1 MKEFLETDT
10 FNYII
15 KPFIYIAVA
24 YILYKIITLVINMA
38 LRPKK
43 MGRRRISNHQAKRI
57 ETTRSVMNNILKYI
71 IIVITFLLILS
82 IYNVNVSSIF
92 AGLGIATAVL
102 SLAFQDVA
110 KDFLAGLSILLED
123 QFEVGDNIEVNGFRG
138 TVIALGLKT
147 TQIQHLDGSVKIMA
161 NHTINEIVNYSMKPS
176 LAIVDISVSY
186 ESDLNKVEK
195 VLEKTMKKIDE
206 TYKDLKGKCELWG
219 VEALSE
225 SSVVYR
231 IVVLTKPLENFM
243 VQRQMRKD
251 FKLALDK
258 AGIKIPYQQIEVHN
272 EQGV

>member
-10 FNYII
+10 FNYVI

-24 YILYKIITLVINMA
+24 YILYKIITMVINMA

-43 MGRRRISNHQAKRI
+43 TGKRRISNHQAKRI
-57 ETTRSVMNNILKYI
+57 ETTRSVMNNVLKYI
-71 IIVITFLLILS
+71 IIIITFLLILS

-147 TQIQHLDGSVKIMA
+147 TQIQNLDGSVKIMA
-161 NHTINEIVNYSMKPS
+161 NHTINEIVNYSMKPA

-186 ESDLNKVEK
+186 ERFK
-195 VLEKTMKKIDE
+195 
-206 TYKDLKGKCELWG
+206 
-219 VEALSE
+219 
-225 SSVVYR
+225 
-231 IVVLTKPLENFM
+231 
-243 VQRQMRKD
+243 RKM
-251 FKLALDK
+251 
-258 AGIKIPYQQIEVHN
+258 
-272 EQGV
+272 